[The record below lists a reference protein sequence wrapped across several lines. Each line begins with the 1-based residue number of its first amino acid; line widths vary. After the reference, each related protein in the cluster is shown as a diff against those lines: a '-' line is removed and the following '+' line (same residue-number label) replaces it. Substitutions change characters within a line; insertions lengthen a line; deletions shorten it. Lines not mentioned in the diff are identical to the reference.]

1 MAGATPREYAVETDE
16 RGAYLSPRLDFVLL
30 TVLTAG
36 LIGASTVL
44 LLP

>member
-1 MAGATPREYAVETDE
+1 MAGATPSEVAVEADE

-30 TVLTAG
+30 TAVTAV

-44 LLP
+44 LVP

>member
-1 MAGATPREYAVETDE
+1 MAGATPSEYAVEADE
-16 RGAYLSPRLDFVLL
+16 RRAYLSPRLDFVLL
-30 TVLTAG
+30 TVFTAV